1 MLNRRLNLA
10 LAFSSALLLAGCAS
24 SPVRSELVEI
34 GNNTYTVSASS
45 DSTDNGGI
53 VRVELIKQAQEFCAD
68 KDLKFR
74 LLKSRF
80 NDGNADKSATATI
93 DFVCESPTAAAANQ
107 PVQQVP
113 VTEVPSAKV
122 HSVLVPS
129 ANKR

>member
-10 LAFSSALLLAGCAS
+10 AALSSALLLAACAS
-24 SPVRSELVEI
+24 SPEYTDFVEI
-34 GNNTYTVSASS
+34 GSNTYTISASS
-45 DSTDNGGI
+45 NSTDNGGI

-122 HSVLVPS
+122 PSVLVPS
-129 ANKR
+129 AKKR

>member
-1 MLNRRLNLA
+1 MLNRRLNFA
-10 LAFSSALLLAGCAS
+10 LAFSSALFLAGCAS
-24 SPVRSELVEI
+24 SPERSEFVEI

-93 DFVCESPTAAAANQ
+93 DFVCESPTATAANQ
-107 PVQQVP
+107 PAQQVP
-113 VTEVPSAKV
+113 MSEVPSAKV
-122 HSVLVPS
+122 PSVLVPP
-129 ANKR
+129 AQKR

>member
-10 LAFSSALLLAGCAS
+10 AALSPALLLAACAS
-24 SPVRSELVEI
+24 SPEYTDFVEI
-34 GNNTYTVSASS
+34 GNNTYTVSALS

-122 HSVLVPS
+122 PSFLVPS
-129 ANKR
+129 AKKR

>member
-10 LAFSSALLLAGCAS
+10 LAFSFALLLAGCAS
-24 SPVRSELVEI
+24 SPERSEFVEI

-80 NDGNADKSATATI
+80 NDGNDDKSATATI
-93 DFVCESPTAAAANQ
+93 DFVCESPSAAAANQ

-113 VTEVPSAKV
+113 MTEVPSTKV
-122 HSVLVPS
+122 PSVLVPS
-129 ANKR
+129 AQKR

>member
-1 MLNRRLNLA
+1 MHNRRLNLA

-24 SPVRSELVEI
+24 SPERSEFVEI
-34 GNNTYTVSASS
+34 GNNTYTISASS

-53 VRVELIKQAQEFCAD
+53 VRVELIQQAQEFCAD

-80 NDGNADKSATATI
+80 NDSNADRSATATI

-113 VTEVPSAKV
+113 MSEIPSAKV
-122 HSVLVPS
+122 PSVLVPS
-129 ANKR
+129 AQKR

>member
-1 MLNRRLNLA
+1 MLNQRLHLA
-10 LAFSSALLLAGCAS
+10 ITLSSALLLAGCAS
-24 SPVRSELVEI
+24 SPERTGFVEI
-34 GNNTYTVSASS
+34 GNNTYTISASS

-80 NDGNADKSATATI
+80 NDGNDDKSATATI
-93 DFVCESPTAAAANQ
+93 DFVCESPSAGAANQ

-113 VTEVPSAKV
+113 MTEGPSTKIP
-122 HSVLVPS
+122 SVLVPS
-129 ANKR
+129 AHKR

>member
-1 MLNRRLNLA
+1 MHNRRLNLA

-24 SPVRSELVEI
+24 SPERSEFVEI
-34 GNNTYTVSASS
+34 GNNTYTISASS

-53 VRVELIKQAQEFCAD
+53 VRVELIQQAQEFCAD

-80 NDGNADKSATATI
+80 NDSNADRSATATI
-93 DFVCESPTAAAANQ
+93 DFVCESHTAAAANQ

-113 VTEVPSAKV
+113 MSEIPSAKV
-122 HSVLVPS
+122 PSVLVPS
-129 ANKR
+129 AQKR

>member
-1 MLNRRLNLA
+1 MLNRRLNFA
-10 LAFSSALLLAGCAS
+10 LAFSSALFLAGCAS
-24 SPVRSELVEI
+24 SPERSEFVEI

-45 DSTDNGGI
+45 DATDNGGI

-93 DFVCESPTAAAANQ
+93 DFVCESPTATAANQ
-107 PVQQVP
+107 PAQQVP
-113 VTEVPSAKV
+113 MSEVPSAKV
-122 HSVLVPS
+122 PSVLVPS
-129 ANKR
+129 AKKR

>member
-1 MLNRRLNLA
+1 MHNRRLNLA

-24 SPVRSELVEI
+24 SPERSEFVEI
-34 GNNTYTVSASS
+34 GNNTYTISASS

-80 NDGNADKSATATI
+80 NDSNADRSATATI

-113 VTEVPSAKV
+113 MSEIPSAKV
-122 HSVLVPS
+122 PSVLVPS
-129 ANKR
+129 AQKR

>member
-10 LAFSSALLLAGCAS
+10 VAFSSALLLAGCAS
-24 SPVRSELVEI
+24 SPEDTDFVEI
-34 GNNTYTVSASS
+34 GNNPYTISASS
-45 DSTDNGGI
+45 ASTDNGGI

-80 NDGNADKSATATI
+80 NDGNDDKSATATI
-93 DFVCESPTAAAANQ
+93 DFVCESPSAAAANQ

-113 VTEVPSAKV
+113 MTEVLSTKV
-122 HSVLVPS
+122 PSVLVPS
-129 ANKR
+129 AQKR

>member
-24 SPVRSELVEI
+24 SPERSEFVEI
-34 GNNTYTVSASS
+34 GNNTVSASS

-68 KDLKFR
+68 KDLKFL
-74 LLKSRF
+74 LLKSCF

-93 DFVCESPTAAAANQ
+93 DFVCESPTAASANQ
-107 PVQQVP
+107 PLQQVP

-122 HSVLVPS
+122 PSVLVPS
-129 ANKR
+129 AKKR

>member
-10 LAFSSALLLAGCAS
+10 LAFSSALFLAGCAS
-24 SPVRSELVEI
+24 SPEYTDFVEI
-34 GNNTYTVSASS
+34 GNNTYTISASS
-45 DSTDNGGI
+45 ESTDNGGI
-53 VRVELIKQAQEFCAD
+53 VRVELIQQAQEFCAD

-80 NDGNADKSATATI
+80 NDSNADRSATATI
-93 DFVCESPTAAAANQ
+93 DFVCESHTAAAANQ

-122 HSVLVPS
+122 PSVLVPS
-129 ANKR
+129 AKKR